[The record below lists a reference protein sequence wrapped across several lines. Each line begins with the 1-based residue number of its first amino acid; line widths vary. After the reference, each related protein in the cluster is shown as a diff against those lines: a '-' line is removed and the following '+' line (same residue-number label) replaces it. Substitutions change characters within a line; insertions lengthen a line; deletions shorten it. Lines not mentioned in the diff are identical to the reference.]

1 MKHYTR
7 AAQQLC
13 ISQPSLS
20 HAIRQLEGELGVPLF
35 EKTGR
40 NTTLTPFGETF
51 LTTVHQTL
59 GTLEEGVETLRRSA
73 RGEGLIRLGFLRRLG
88 SRYIP
93 QLAAEFLAAHPARN
107 LSFTFHTDRTQGLV
121 ESLLHR

>member
-1 MKHYTR
+1 MNLDHLRYFACLAQVKHYTR

-51 LTTVHQTL
+51 LW
-59 GTLEEGVETLRRSA
+59 
-73 RGEGLIRLGFLRRLG
+73 RGENPSKIGKKAAAGMR
-88 SRYIP
+88 
-93 QLAAEFLAAHPARN
+93 QLFVGREKT
-107 LSFTFHTDRTQGLV
+107 S
-121 ESLLHR
+121 